1 VSDDPLGVI
10 PPQAQ
15 SPRHPNAL
23 TKGEAMMVA
32 NQYIGN
38 DGGYLGYQG
47 LPGGR
52 FSIRSH
58 ADFYAEYC
66 GVNID
71 WNDYP
76 FQGTTRE
83 VFIAVLEALPIDDQ
97 AKVLRGVVK
106 VFTPENESD
115 KRTELLPGIT
125 KLIAR
130 METGEMVSDK
140 KLKISSSTVDRAL
153 NEAEASLRSSNPA
166 HAVDR
171 IHTALHGH
179 LRALCEDGRIE
190 YEPSDA
196 PAVLLKKLRNSHPKL
211 IGSGP
216 KSSEITR
223 VLNAMATI
231 FDAFNPI
238 RNQASLA
245 HANFEL
251 LGNDEARLVIN
262 SARSLLHYLD
272 AKLS

>member
-1 VSDDPLGVI
+1 MSENPHKANSLT
-10 PPQAQ
+10 PQT
-15 SPRHPNAL
+15 PRHPNAL
-23 TKGEAMMVA
+23 TKGEAMIVA

-38 DGGYLGYQG
+38 DRGYLGYEST
-47 LPGGR
+47 PGGR
-52 FSIRSH
+52 FSIKSH

-66 GVNID
+66 GVDLD

-83 VFIAVLEALPIDDQ
+83 VFIAALEALPIEDQ
-97 AKVLRGVVK
+97 AKVLRGVLK
-106 VFTPENESD
+106 VFTPANESD
-115 KRTELLPGIT
+115 KRTELMPDIT

-130 METGEMVSDK
+130 LETGEMVSAN

-153 NEAEASLRSSNPA
+153 DEADVSLRSSNPA

-190 YEPSDA
+190 YEPSDT
-196 PAVLLKKLRNSHPKL
+196 PAVLLKKLRNSHPKFM
-211 IGSGP
+211 GSGP
-216 KSSEITR
+216 KSKEITR

-245 HANFEL
+245 HPNLEL